1 MADANG
7 WNVDAVYL
15 QRKSGS
21 SWLASGHDSAFAA
34 ATTWRTGFHVV
45 GGTPG
50 SPLTLGDIAFQQD
63 QGTGNWITIAALR
76 NLTPGYSDGTDD
88 HQPIWAETTFSPYDY
103 PRVQLRAA
111 LSWADGEHLSPV
123 RLVGVFPPAASDE
136 VEFLD
141 EFAVLVAAGPGQIP
155 GIFQDPHDGR
165 LNVSGRRPTLIVDA
179 AHAGPL
185 SYGATL
191 TVPGKGSYVV
201 RSKRPDGEGPVTLL
215 LEAA

>member
-7 WNVDAVYL
+7 WTVDAVYL
-15 QRKSGS
+15 QRKSGT
-21 SWLASGHDSAFAA
+21 SWLASGHDSAFGQP
-34 ATTWRTGFHVV
+34 TTWRTGFHVV

-63 QGTGNWITIAALR
+63 QGKGEWLTIATLR
-76 NLTPGYSDGTDD
+76 NLTPGYAEGTEE
-88 HQPIWAETTFSPYDY
+88 HQPIWAETPFSPYDY
-103 PRVQLRAA
+103 PKVQLRAV
-111 LSWADGEHLSPV
+111 LGWVDGSHNSAV
-123 RLVGVFPPAASDE
+123 RIVGVFPPAASDE

-141 EFAVLVAAGPGQIP
+141 DFAELVTVGPGQIP

-165 LNVSGRRPTLIVDA
+165 LGVSGRRPTLVVDV

-191 TVPGKGSYVV
+191 SIPGKGSYIV
-201 RSKRPDGEGPVTLL
+201 RGKRPDAEGPVTLL